1 MIWLCIVPTKLCQSD
16 GRLELVCDTSPTV
29 FFFFLNFFL
38 ECFGIAFR
46 TILIVVGVWLV
57 TTYNQGNIT
66 AKTCDDKFVI
76 SEDLVVPD
84 VRKSLDT

>member
-1 MIWLCIVPTKLCQSD
+1 MRHIAY
-16 GRLELVCDTSPTV
+16 G
-29 FFFFLNFFL
+29 FFFFFKIFFL